1 MAGLPPLPRLP
12 GSASLLLQ
20 VTDRWPSA
28 STTRSTQS
36 WPVSSVTLAPAV
48 LPAVARRVTAAIV
61 VPVAKTAAVAT
72 VALGGIAEQRFNAL
86 TDLRITQ
93 LDSGLTVATEH
104 VPGALSVATGVWVG
118 VGSRDE
124 PAELS
129 GVSHFLEHLLF
140 KGTATRSSQEI
151 SRSVDR
157 VGGDFNAFTSK
168 EYTAYY
174 CRLPARHALFGV
186 ELLGDVLI
194 RPALRASD
202 VDSERLVILEELAMD
217 DDSPD
222 DVAHRMFS
230 SQLFADHPLGRETAG
245 DRDTV
250 LAIDAGDV
258 RRFFDSHYH
267 AGSMVVTLA
276 GPIPHDEALKM
287 LSSAFV
293 DVRRTGEVP
302 QRTAPDKIGGND
314 SIDDDTEQV
323 HIVMGSRALPRG
335 DEDRE
340 PLDVIN
346 QVFGGGLSSRLF
358 EEIRERRGLA
368 YSVYSGVSAYADSG
382 AFQMY
387 AGTQPEHRDEVIAL
401 LRAEL
406 DKLVNDGISD
416 EELDVAVGYLT
427 GAFELGLE
435 DTGARMARNGG
446 QLITTGSVRPI
457 DEQVARWAAV
467 DQVAVKRTIDRVLTI
482 DPILV
487 TVGPTATR

>member
-1 MAGLPPLPRLP
+1 
-12 GSASLLLQ
+12 
-20 VTDRWPSA
+20 
-28 STTRSTQS
+28 
-36 WPVSSVTLAPAV
+36 
-48 LPAVARRVTAAIV
+48 
-61 VPVAKTAAVAT
+61 
-72 VALGGIAEQRFNAL
+72 
-86 TDLRITQ
+86 
-93 LDSGLTVATEH
+93 
-104 VPGALSVATGVWVG
+104 LSVATGVWVG

-124 PAELS
+124 PPELS

-140 KGTATRSSQEI
+140 KGTPTRTSQEI

-194 RPALRASD
+194 RPALRETD

-222 DVAHRMFS
+222 DVAHRMFT

-245 DRDTV
+245 DRRTV
-250 LAIDAGDV
+250 QAISAADV
-258 RRFFDSHYH
+258 RRFFEANYH

-276 GPIPHDEALKM
+276 GPIEHDEALR
-287 LSSAFV
+287 LISSAFV
-293 DVRRTGEVP
+293 DVSSLGAMPLRTPPASV
-302 QRTAPDKIGGND
+302 GGNE
-314 SIDDDTEQV
+314 SMDDDTEQI
-323 HIVMGSRALPRG
+323 HIVMGSRSLPRG

-340 PLDVIN
+340 ALDVVN
-346 QVFGGGLSSRLF
+346 HVFGGGLSSRLF

-368 YSVYSGVSAYADSG
+368 YSVYSGVSAYADTG

-387 AGTQPEHRDEVIAL
+387 AGTQPEHGDEVIEL
-401 LRAEL
+401 MRAEL
-406 DKLVNDGISD
+406 DRLVSDGISD
-416 EELDVAVGYLT
+416 DELEVAVGYLT

-467 DQVAVKRTIDRVLTI
+467 DQVAVKRTIARVLTS
-482 DPILV
+482 DPIIV
-487 TVGPTATR
+487 TVGPTNPPQAS

>member
-1 MAGLPPLPRLP
+1 
-12 GSASLLLQ
+12 
-20 VTDRWPSA
+20 
-28 STTRSTQS
+28 
-36 WPVSSVTLAPAV
+36 
-48 LPAVARRVTAAIV
+48 
-61 VPVAKTAAVAT
+61 
-72 VALGGIAEQRFNAL
+72 
-86 TDLRITQ
+86 
-93 LDSGLTVATEH
+93 
-104 VPGALSVATGVWVG
+104 
-118 VGSRDE
+118 
-124 PAELS
+124 
-129 GVSHFLEHLLF
+129 
-140 KGTATRSSQEI
+140 
-151 SRSVDR
+151 VDR
-157 VGGDFNAFTSK
+157 VGGDFNAFTAK

-194 RPALRASD
+194 RPALRESD

-222 DVAHRMFS
+222 DVAHRMFT

-245 DRDTV
+245 DRRTV
-250 LAIDAGDV
+250 LAISAADV
-258 RRFFDSHYH
+258 RRFFESNYH
-267 AGSMVVTLA
+267 AGSMVVTFA
-276 GPIPHDEALKM
+276 GPVDHDEALK
-287 LSSAFV
+287 LISSAFSE
-293 DVRRTGEVP
+293 VRPVGELP
-302 QRTAPDKIGGND
+302 ARNAPATIGGNE

-323 HIVMGSRALPRG
+323 HIVMGNRSLPRG

-340 PLDVIN
+340 ALDVVN

-387 AGTQPEHRDEVIAL
+387 AGTQPEHRDHVIRL
-401 LRAEL
+401 MRAEL
-406 DKLVNDGISD
+406 DRLISDGISD
-416 EELDVAVGYLT
+416 DELEVAVGYLT

-446 QLITTGSVRPI
+446 QLITMGFIRPI

-467 DQVAVKRTIDRVLTI
+467 DQVAVKRTIARVLSA

-487 TVGPTATR
+487 TVGPSI

>member
-1 MAGLPPLPRLP
+1 M
-12 GSASLLLQ
+12 
-20 VTDRWPSA
+20 
-28 STTRSTQS
+28 
-36 WPVSSVTLAPAV
+36 
-48 LPAVARRVTAAIV
+48 
-61 VPVAKTAAVAT
+61 
-72 VALGGIAEQRFNAL
+72 

-93 LDSGLTVATEH
+93 LESGLTVATEH

-140 KGTATRSSQEI
+140 KGTPTRTSQEI

-157 VGGDFNAFTSK
+157 VGGDFNAFTAK

-174 CRLPARHALFGV
+174 CRLPARHAVFGV

-194 RPALRASD
+194 RPALRESD

-222 DVAHRMFS
+222 DVAHRMFAA
-230 SQLFADHPLGRETAG
+230 QLFAGHPLGRETAG
-245 DRDTV
+245 DRETV
-250 LAIDAGDV
+250 QAITATDV
-258 RRFFDSHYH
+258 RRFFESHYH

-276 GPIPHDEALKM
+276 GPIDHDEAVQLI
-287 LSSAFV
+287 SNSFAE
-293 DVRRTGEVP
+293 VRTTGHRP
-302 QRTAPDKIGGND
+302 SRHAPEAVGAHD

-323 HIVMGSRALPRG
+323 HIVMGGRSLARG
-335 DEDRE
+335 DDDRE
-340 PLDVIN
+340 ALDVVN
-346 QVFGGGLSSRLF
+346 HVFGGGLSSRLF

-387 AGTQPEHRDEVIAL
+387 AGTQPEHGDEVIAL
-401 LRAEL
+401 MGSEL
-406 DKLVNDGISD
+406 DRLISD
-416 EELDVAVGYLT
+416 GVSDDELDVAIGYLT

-446 QLITTGSVRPI
+446 QLITTGSIRPI
-457 DEQVARWAAV
+457 ADQVARWAAV
-467 DQVAVKRTIDRVLTI
+467 DQTAVKRTIDRVFTS
-482 DPILV
+482 DPIVV
-487 TVGPTATR
+487 TVGPAA

>member
-1 MAGLPPLPRLP
+1 
-12 GSASLLLQ
+12 
-20 VTDRWPSA
+20 
-28 STTRSTQS
+28 
-36 WPVSSVTLAPAV
+36 
-48 LPAVARRVTAAIV
+48 
-61 VPVAKTAAVAT
+61 
-72 VALGGIAEQRFNAL
+72 
-86 TDLRITQ
+86 
-93 LDSGLTVATEH
+93 
-104 VPGALSVATGVWVG
+104 
-118 VGSRDE
+118 
-124 PAELS
+124 
-129 GVSHFLEHLLF
+129 LLF
-140 KGTATRSSQEI
+140 KGTATRSSREI

-157 VGGDFNAFTSK
+157 VGGDFNAFTAK

-194 RPALRASD
+194 RPALRESD
-202 VDSERLVILEELAMD
+202 VNSERLVILEELAMD

-222 DVAHRMFS
+222 DVAHRMFA
-230 SQLFADHPLGRETAG
+230 SQLFAEHPLGRETAG
-245 DRDTV
+245 DRNTV
-250 LAIDAGDV
+250 QAINADDV
-258 RRFFDSHYH
+258 RKFFESHYH

-276 GPIPHDEALKM
+276 GPIGHDEALE
-287 LSSAFV
+287 LISAAFV
-293 DVRRTGEVP
+293 DVRSTGVVP
-302 QRTAPDKIGGND
+302 VRTAPDSVGGDD

-323 HIVMGSRALPRG
+323 HIVMGCRALPRG

-340 PLDVIN
+340 ALDVVN
-346 QVFGGGLSSRLF
+346 HVFGGGLSSRLF

-368 YSVYSGVSAYADSG
+368 YSVYSGVSAYADTG

-387 AGTQPEHRDEVIAL
+387 AGTQPEHGDEVIGL

-406 DKLVNDGISD
+406 DKLVDNGISD

-467 DQVAVKRTIDRVLTI
+467 DQVAVKRTIDRVLTSE
-482 DPILV
+482 PITV
-487 TVGPTATR
+487 TVGPR

>member
-1 MAGLPPLPRLP
+1 
-12 GSASLLLQ
+12 
-20 VTDRWPSA
+20 
-28 STTRSTQS
+28 
-36 WPVSSVTLAPAV
+36 
-48 LPAVARRVTAAIV
+48 
-61 VPVAKTAAVAT
+61 
-72 VALGGIAEQRFNAL
+72 L

-93 LDSGLTVATEH
+93 LESGLTVATEH

-140 KGTATRSSQEI
+140 KGTSTRTSQEI

-157 VGGDFNAFTSK
+157 VGGDFNAFTAK

-174 CRLPARHALFGV
+174 CRLPARHAVFGV
-186 ELLGDVLI
+186 DLLGDVLI
-194 RPALRASD
+194 RPALRESD

-222 DVAHRMFS
+222 DVAHRMFAA
-230 SQLFADHPLGRETAG
+230 QLFAGHPLGRETAG
-245 DRDTV
+245 DRATV
-250 LAIDAGDV
+250 QAITAADV
-258 RRFFDSHYH
+258 RRFFESHYH

-276 GPIPHDEALKM
+276 GPIDHDEALQ
-287 LSSAFV
+287 LISNSFAE
-293 DVRRTGEVP
+293 VRTSGHRP
-302 QRTAPDKIGGND
+302 SRLAPEAVGAHD

-323 HIVMGSRALPRG
+323 HIVMGGRSLARG
-335 DEDRE
+335 DDDRE
-340 PLDVIN
+340 ALDVVN
-346 QVFGGGLSSRLF
+346 HVFGGGLSSRLF

-387 AGTQPEHRDEVIAL
+387 AGTQPEHGDEVIGL
-401 LRAEL
+401 MRSEL
-406 DKLVNDGISD
+406 DRLISDGISD
-416 EELDVAVGYLT
+416 DELDVAVGYLT

-446 QLITTGSVRPI
+446 QLITTGSIRPI
-457 DEQVARWAAV
+457 ADQVDRWAAV
-467 DQVAVKRTIDRVLTI
+467 DQTAVKRTIDRVFTS
-482 DPILV
+482 DPIVV
-487 TVGPTATR
+487 TVGPTA

>member
-1 MAGLPPLPRLP
+1 
-12 GSASLLLQ
+12 
-20 VTDRWPSA
+20 
-28 STTRSTQS
+28 
-36 WPVSSVTLAPAV
+36 
-48 LPAVARRVTAAIV
+48 
-61 VPVAKTAAVAT
+61 
-72 VALGGIAEQRFNAL
+72 
-86 TDLRITQ
+86 
-93 LDSGLTVATEH
+93 VATEH

-140 KGTATRSSQEI
+140 KGTPTRTSQEI

-157 VGGDFNAFTSK
+157 VGGDFNAFTAK

-174 CRLPARHALFGV
+174 CRLPARHALFGI
-186 ELLGDVLI
+186 ELLGDVLL
-194 RPALRASD
+194 RPALRESD

-222 DVAHRMFS
+222 DVAHRMFAA
-230 SQLFADHPLGRETAG
+230 QLFPDHPLGRETAG

-250 LAIDAGDV
+250 QAINATDV
-258 RRFFDSHYH
+258 RRFFESHYH

-276 GPIPHDEALKM
+276 GPIDHDEAVKM
-287 LSSAFV
+287 ISSAFA
-293 DVRRTGEVP
+293 DIRHTGEVP
-302 QRTAPDKIGGND
+302 ARHAPDAMGADD
-314 SIDDDTEQV
+314 SVDDDTEQV
-323 HIVMGSRALPRG
+323 HIVMGSRSFPRG

-340 PLDVIN
+340 ALDVVN
-346 QVFGGGLSSRLF
+346 HVFGGGLSSRLF

-387 AGTQPEHRDEVIAL
+387 AGTQPEHGDEVIAL
-401 LRAEL
+401 MRAEL
-406 DKLVNDGISD
+406 DRLVADGISD
-416 EELDVAVGYLT
+416 DELDVAVGYLT

-446 QLITTGSVRPI
+446 LLITTGAVRPI
-457 DEQVARWAAV
+457 ADQVERWAAV
-467 DQVAVKRTIDRVLTI
+467 DQTAVKRTIGRVFTS
-482 DPILV
+482 DPIVV
-487 TVGPTATR
+487 TVGPTP

>member
-1 MAGLPPLPRLP
+1 M
-12 GSASLLLQ
+12 
-20 VTDRWPSA
+20 
-28 STTRSTQS
+28 
-36 WPVSSVTLAPAV
+36 
-48 LPAVARRVTAAIV
+48 
-61 VPVAKTAAVAT
+61 
-72 VALGGIAEQRFNAL
+72 
-86 TDLRITQ
+86 
-93 LDSGLTVATEH
+93 ATEH

-140 KGTATRSSQEI
+140 KGTPTRTSQEI

-157 VGGDFNAFTSK
+157 VGGDFNAFTAK

-194 RPALRASD
+194 RPALRATD

-222 DVAHRMFS
+222 DVAHRTFA

-250 LAIDAGDV
+250 QAINAVDV
-258 RRFFDSHYH
+258 RSFFESHYH
-267 AGSMVVTLA
+267 AGSMVVTFA
-276 GPIPHDEALKM
+276 GPIDHDEALK
-287 LSSAFV
+287 LISSAFAE
-293 DVRRTGEVP
+293 VRPSGDMVARHAP
-302 QRTAPDKIGGND
+302 QSVGGND

-323 HIVMGSRALPRG
+323 HIVMGGRALARG
-335 DEDRE
+335 DDDRE
-340 PLDVIN
+340 ALDVVN
-346 QVFGGGLSSRLF
+346 HVFGGGLSSRLF

-368 YSVYSGVSAYADSG
+368 YSVYSGVSAYTDSG
-382 AFQMY
+382 AFKMY
-387 AGTQPEHRDEVIAL
+387 AGTQPEHGDEVIGL
-401 LRAEL
+401 MRAEL
-406 DKLVNDGISD
+406 DRLVSDGISD

-446 QLITTGSVRPI
+446 QLITTGSIRPI
-457 DEQVARWAAV
+457 DEQVQRWAAV
-467 DQVAVKRTIDRVLTI
+467 DQTAVKRIIGRVFVD
-482 DPILV
+482 DPIVV
-487 TVGPTATR
+487 TVGPKL